1 MKYKNS
7 LQKLHDRII
16 DFEKTIS
23 KLSEEQRKGFHRP
36 GSQNRKKN

>member
-7 LQKLHDRII
+7 LQKLCDRIV

-23 KLSEEQRKGFHRP
+23 KLSEEQRKAFRRP